1 MQIDIRSRT
10 IFDELI
16 SNPSITSKE
25 LEAEYDLT
33 RRQLGYSFDKINN
46 WLAFKSL
53 PAIERTRQGHFIID
67 YLILSEFSNTKTI
80 GSANQNIITE
90 QQRVYLII
98 VMLLCKKEE
107 LSLFHFTSEL
117 DVSKN
122 TVLSDL
128 NEARKL
134 VDNYDV
140 TIRYSRK
147 HGYLIEGEEFSI
159 RKLLINIFYKI
170 IEIPNGKSRIQAL
183 VNIKEAELNELRQR
197 LEKIEN
203 KLSLKFTDEKI
214 ETMPYTLLLVLHRVK
229 INTLKTSF
237 SIPYKELSG
246 TKEYQATEE
255 LLFDHQ
261 DIPMIERLFITLHLL
276 TTNVYW
282 SETLTDDEVPN
293 LAQAVEDMLRLFE
306 KSAAIYLKDREE
318 LITKILLHMKPA
330 YYRIK
335 YQLTEVYDISY
346 SLIKK
351 ELKELHHL
359 VSQSTKPLSTLIGH
373 AIPES
378 ETAYLTMLIGGWL
391 RRQGENLEE
400 KTKAIVVC
408 PKGVSVSRLMFS
420 ELRELFPEFAFLDSL
435 SVRDFYNFELDF
447 DVVFSPVFLETDKK
461 LFLASSFL
469 EREEKNRLRKQVM
482 LDLHGYIPFVVN
494 IDEIL
499 QIVKKHAVIEDEKSL
514 EKELRDYVVR
524 DGKSTAFNDELKLSA
539 RNLSDLLAPSKITLR
554 KAVSS
559 WEEAIRLCAKPIV
572 ESGHIK
578 PEYVEAIIN
587 QGEKDPYIVIA
598 PNVAI
603 PHAAPE
609 EGVNDVAMSL
619 LRLEEG
625 VKFGEKYI
633 INLVVIIAAKDKQQ
647 HFRALTQL
655 MKLAQSEKDRYEM
668 IQSQSIEDIYDI
680 IKKYSIDN

>member
-1 MQIDIRSRT
+1 MQIDIRSRA
-10 IFDELI
+10 IFDELM

-25 LEAEYDLT
+25 LEAKHDLT
-33 RRQLGYSFDKINN
+33 RRQLGYSIDKINN
-46 WLAFKSL
+46 WLAARSL

-67 YLILSEFSNTKTI
+67 HLILSEFSNAKTI
-80 GSANQNIITE
+80 NSSNQNIITE

-98 VMLLCKKEE
+98 VMLLCKQEE
-107 LSLFHFTSEL
+107 LSLIHFTSEL

-122 TVLSDL
+122 TILSDL

-134 VDNYDV
+134 IASYNV

-147 HGYLIEGEEFSI
+147 FGYLIEGEEFSI
-159 RKLLINIFYKI
+159 RKLLINTFYKI
-170 IEIPNGKSRIQAL
+170 IEMPNGKGRLQTL
-183 VNIKEAELNELRQR
+183 VDIKEEELNELRER

-203 KLSLKFTDEKI
+203 KLNLKFTDEKI
-214 ETMPYTLLLVLHRVK
+214 ETLPYTLLLVLHRVK
-229 INTLKTSF
+229 INTLKTSS
-237 SIPYKELSG
+237 SIPYKELSR

-255 LLFDHQ
+255 LLFDQQ
-261 DIPMIERLFITLHLL
+261 DIPLQERLFITLHLL

-282 SETLTDDEVPN
+282 SETLTEDEIPN
-293 LAQAVEDMLRLFE
+293 LAQAIDDMLHLFE
-306 KSAAIYLKDREE
+306 KSSAIYLKDREE

-335 YQLTEVYDISY
+335 YQLTEVDDISY
-346 SLIKK
+346 SLIEK

-359 VSQSTKPLSTLIGH
+359 VSQSTKPLASLIGNT
-373 AIPES
+373 IPNS

-391 RRQGENLEE
+391 RRQGEDLQE

-408 PKGVSVSRLMFS
+408 PKGISVSRLMFS

-435 SVRDFYNFELDF
+435 SVRDFYNFDLDF

-469 EREEKNRLRKQVM
+469 EREEKSRLRKQVM
-482 LDLHGYIPFVVN
+482 LDLHGYIPFEVN
-494 IDEIL
+494 INEIL
-499 QIVKKHAVIEDEKSL
+499 DIVKKHAIIENEKSL
-514 EKELRDYVVR
+514 EEELRDYVSR
-524 DGKSTAFNDELKLSA
+524 DDKLPALNEERELSDA
-539 RNLSDLLAPSKITLR
+539 NLSDLLSVNNITLK

-559 WEEAIRLCAKPIV
+559 WEEAIRICAKPII
-572 ESGHIK
+572 ETGHIK

-603 PHAAPE
+603 PHAAPD
-609 EGVNDVAMSL
+609 EGVNDVTMSL

-625 VKFGEKYI
+625 VKFGEEYF

-655 MKLAQSEKDRYEM
+655 MKLARTEKDRNDM

-680 IKKYSIDN
+680 IKKYSID

>member
-1 MQIDIRSRT
+1 MQIDIRSRA
-10 IFDELI
+10 IFDELM

-25 LEAEYDLT
+25 LEAKHDLT
-33 RRQLGYSFDKINN
+33 RRQLGYSIDKINN
-46 WLAFKSL
+46 WLAARSL

-67 YLILSEFSNTKTI
+67 HLILSEFSNAKTI
-80 GSANQNIITE
+80 NSSNQNIITE

-98 VMLLCKKEE
+98 VMLLCKQEE
-107 LSLFHFTSEL
+107 LSLIHFTSEL

-122 TVLSDL
+122 TILSDL

-134 VDNYDV
+134 IASYNV

-147 HGYLIEGEEFSI
+147 FGYLIEGEEFSI
-159 RKLLINIFYKI
+159 RKLLINTFYKI
-170 IEIPNGKSRIQAL
+170 IEMPNGKGRLQTL
-183 VNIKEAELNELRQR
+183 VDIKEEELNELRER

-203 KLSLKFTDEKI
+203 KLNLKFTDEKI
-214 ETMPYTLLLVLHRVK
+214 ETLPYTLLLVLHRVK
-229 INTLKTSF
+229 INTLKTSS
-237 SIPYKELSG
+237 SIPYKELSR

-255 LLFDHQ
+255 LLFDQQ
-261 DIPMIERLFITLHLL
+261 DIPLQERLFITLHLL

-282 SETLTDDEVPN
+282 SETLTEDEIPN
-293 LAQAVEDMLRLFE
+293 LAQAIDDMLHLFE
-306 KSAAIYLKDREE
+306 KSSAIYLKDREE
-318 LITKILLHMKPA
+318 LLTKILLHMKPA

-335 YQLTEVYDISY
+335 YQLTEVDDISY
-346 SLIKK
+346 SLIEK

-359 VSQSTKPLSTLIGH
+359 VSQSTKPLASLIGNT
-373 AIPES
+373 IPNS

-391 RRQGENLEE
+391 RRQGEDLQE

-408 PKGVSVSRLMFS
+408 PKGISVSRLMFS

-435 SVRDFYNFELDF
+435 SVRDFYNFDLDF

-469 EREEKNRLRKQVM
+469 EREEKSRLRKQVM
-482 LDLHGYIPFVVN
+482 LDLHGYIPFEVN
-494 IDEIL
+494 INEIL
-499 QIVKKHAVIEDEKSL
+499 DIVKKHAIIENEKSL
-514 EKELRDYVVR
+514 EEELRDYVSR
-524 DGKSTAFNDELKLSA
+524 DDKLPALNEERELSDA
-539 RNLSDLLAPSKITLR
+539 NLSDLLSVNNITLR

-559 WEEAIRLCAKPIV
+559 WEEAIRICAKPII
-572 ESGHIK
+572 ETGHIK

-603 PHAAPE
+603 PHAAPD
-609 EGVNDVAMSL
+609 EGVNDVTMSL

-625 VKFGEKYI
+625 VKFGEEYF

-655 MKLAQSEKDRYEM
+655 MKLARTEKDRNDM

-680 IKKYSIDN
+680 IKKYSID